1 MWQSQPAGSRRGS
14 SVLENAGPLSV
25 AAAGARA
32 ARKRFAGD
40 ARVLFLSALRAADC
54 TAVAAA
60 GIAAYLARNG
70 LQPPGQGE
78 LLQVLSAVLLTANV
92 LHFADIYTMKSLRDR
107 AGHIRRLASG
117 WAVVMLVLATSIYF
131 AGASRD
137 VSRGWMLLWAFGGLA
152 GLMALRAAA
161 WAWLASPLRRGQFVL
176 NLAVVGRGSPAE
188 RLVQRLESG
197 GEARVVGIFEP
208 GGAAGEG
215 DASAASQ
222 GINEFALLA
231 RRMPID
237 EVAISLPCADA
248 DDLRATLRK
257 LSTVPVNVKLCPDV
271 PDDASGSL
279 VILPVAAAP
288 VLQRPLAG
296 WPNLIKRGM
305 DLAIAGTLLIALAP
319 LMALLALAI
328 KLDSPGPTLFRQ
340 QRFGFNKNPITVYK
354 FRTMHAAAALDP
366 NVPQACRNDP
376 RVTRVGRILRRTSF
390 DELPQLL
397 NVLDGTMSLVGP
409 RPHAIV
415 HDEHYAAL
423 IDGYLARHRVRPGIT
438 GWAQVNGYRG
448 EIDSTEKM
456 ARRLEHDLFYIDHWS
471 PLFDLYILFRT
482 ARIGFGDA
490 NAY

>member
-14 SVLENAGPLSV
+14 PVLENAGPLSV

-32 ARKRFAGD
+32 ARKRFAAD
-40 ARVLFLSALRAADC
+40 ARVLFLAALRAADC

-60 GIAAYLARNG
+60 GIAAYVARNG

-78 LLQVLSAVLLTANV
+78 LLQLLSAVLLTANA
-92 LHFADIYTMKSLRDR
+92 LHFAGIYTMKSLRDR
-107 AGHIRRLASG
+107 AGHVRRLASG
-117 WAVVMLVLATSIYF
+117 WAVVMLVLAASIYF

-137 VSRGWMLLWAFGGLA
+137 VSRGWMLLWTFGGLT

-176 NLAVVGRGSPAE
+176 NLAVVGRGPPAE

-197 GEARVVGIFEP
+197 GEARVVGVFEP
-208 GGAAGEG
+208 RAAGEG
-215 DASAASQ
+215 DAAAASQ
-222 GINEFALLA
+222 GINEFAVLA
-231 RRMPID
+231 RRTPID
-237 EVAISLPCADA
+237 EVVISLPCADA

-271 PDDASGSL
+271 PDDAGGNL
-279 VILPVAAAP
+279 AILPVAAAP

-296 WPNLIKRGM
+296 WPNLVKRGM
-305 DLAIAGTLLIALAP
+305 DVVIAGTLLVLFAP
-319 LMALLALAI
+319 LMAVVALAI

-340 QRFGFNKNPITVYK
+340 QRFGFNKNPFTVYK
-354 FRTMHAAAALDP
+354 FRTMHAAAAFDSS
-366 NVPQACRNDP
+366 VPQACRDDP
-376 RVTRVGRILRRTSF
+376 RVTRVGRILRRMSF

-456 ARRLEHDLFYIDHWS
+456 VRRLEHDLFYIDHWS
-471 PLFDLYILFRT
+471 PPFDLYILFRT
-482 ARIGFGDA
+482 ALIGFGDE